1 MLPTLE
7 QVCTAVGYTLEQL
20 RERNRH
26 RTIAEARILAYALLH
41 RKAGYSLH
49 EVGDMLQRD
58 HATVHYGVRKWET
71 TYDIDKNIQKKTT
84 AAYERLAWMK
94 LEKTLKEAAAA

>member
-7 QVCTAVGYTLEQL
+7 QVCTAVGYTPEQL
-20 RERNRH
+20 RARDRH
-26 RTIAEARILAYALLH
+26 RTIADARLLAYVLLN
-41 RKAGYSLH
+41 RRAGHSLH
-49 EVGDMLQRD
+49 QVGKALDRD
-58 HATVHYGVRKWET
+58 HATVHYGVRKWES